1 MAENRT
7 LTGERLANNK
17 AEYRHIEGFGAR
29 EPAARDWFNH
39 IACERG
45 LQYPEFYTGKRSS
58 ATIDPDWVDPAPYS
72 FADIREFATASSARG
87 G

>member
-29 EPAARDWFNH
+29 EPAARDWFNVS
-39 IACERG
+39 I
-45 LQYPEFYTGKRSS
+45 PSS
-58 ATIDPDWVDPAPYS
+58 PLHET
-72 FADIREFATASSARG
+72 RG
-87 G
+87 GAGVVAGV